1 MLTLLVVLTSASP
14 VATGLEISSTGSLP
28 PHERSHRNRSHALHR
43 AQRRHP
49 RHGFSC
55 GPTFLQLRSPAA
67 AAQVSGLDLLAIKAK
82 AAAVGDHNGLVVAP
96 VLGLADAAINS
107 AGAKVLIVLVE
118 KCYPTSKGA
127 IDELPSNPG
136 RPAQRVSQQ
145 GAFPIRV
152 ESVQLVSR
160 HEHRRRAI

>member
-55 GPTFLQLRSPAA
+55 GSTFFQLRSPAA
-67 AAQVSGLDLLAIKAK
+67 AAQVSALSDVPLGSSDPGCVMLG
-82 AAAVGDHNGLVVAP
+82 AAARGLSP
-96 VLGLADAAINS
+96 
-107 AGAKVLIVLVE
+107 
-118 KCYPTSKGA
+118 
-127 IDELPSNPG
+127 
-136 RPAQRVSQQ
+136 
-145 GAFPIRV
+145 
-152 ESVQLVSR
+152 ESW
-160 HEHRRRAI
+160 RA

>member
-55 GPTFLQLRSPAA
+55 GPTFFQLRSPAA
-67 AAQVSGLDLLAIKAK
+67 PAQVSALSD
-82 AAAVGDHNGLVVAP
+82 VP
-96 VLGLADAAINS
+96 LGSSDALQ
-107 AGAKVLIVLVE
+107 KTVMLPHLIMV
-118 KCYPTSKGA
+118 T
-127 IDELPSNPG
+127 
-136 RPAQRVSQQ
+136 QQ
-145 GAFPIRV
+145 VMTRF
-152 ESVQLVSR
+152 L
-160 HEHRRRAI
+160 HER

>member
-55 GPTFLQLRSPAA
+55 GPTFFQLRSPAA
-67 AAQVSGLDLLAIKAK
+67 ATPSFCSQRRPVRVVRRSPVNSHEFDLMMVTQQVMTRFLRLCWLGSRLCRRFSGRKLSESY
-82 AAAVGDHNGLVVAP
+82 LVVEH
-96 VLGLADAAINS
+96 LGRTPQYLS
-107 AGAKVLIVLVE
+107 
-118 KCYPTSKGA
+118 
-127 IDELPSNPG
+127 
-136 RPAQRVSQQ
+136 
-145 GAFPIRV
+145 
-152 ESVQLVSR
+152 
-160 HEHRRRAI
+160 

>member
-55 GPTFLQLRSPAA
+55 GPTFFTTSLFAGFVLRPESADSFPLTLIEATFRGASCVKHVLPAFA
-67 AAQVSGLDLLAIKAK
+67 L
-82 AAAVGDHNGLVVAP
+82 
-96 VLGLADAAINS
+96 
-107 AGAKVLIVLVE
+107 
-118 KCYPTSKGA
+118 
-127 IDELPSNPG
+127 
-136 RPAQRVSQQ
+136 
-145 GAFPIRV
+145 
-152 ESVQLVSR
+152 
-160 HEHRRRAI
+160 

>member
-55 GPTFLQLRSPAA
+55 GSTFFQLRAPAA
-67 AAQVSGLDLLAIKAK
+67 AAQVSALSNNDCQT
-82 AAAVGDHNGLVVAP
+82 DDRQAP
-96 VLGLADAAINS
+96 LQRGGRLGKEYI
-107 AGAKVLIVLVE
+107 
-118 KCYPTSKGA
+118 
-127 IDELPSNPG
+127 
-136 RPAQRVSQQ
+136 
-145 GAFPIRV
+145 
-152 ESVQLVSR
+152 
-160 HEHRRRAI
+160 H

>member
-55 GPTFLQLRSPAA
+55 GPTFFQLRSPAQGQKSPHPPPAFRGGPPFSHLPPPA
-67 AAQVSGLDLLAIKAK
+67 ATAQVSALSDVQDAWPSTASRQFTTVDFPGQPLAKSWAST
-82 AAAVGDHNGLVVAP
+82 
-96 VLGLADAAINS
+96 S
-107 AGAKVLIVLVE
+107 AGNSWEITA
-118 KCYPTSKGA
+118 
-127 IDELPSNPG
+127 
-136 RPAQRVSQQ
+136 
-145 GAFPIRV
+145 
-152 ESVQLVSR
+152 
-160 HEHRRRAI
+160 